1 LKLFAGLVI
10 GSEMG
15 ESELDVMV
23 LWRSRILWKI
33 YAVFVAAIVIAAVI
47 VSVIVSGVIEE
58 RAISDVRR
66 ALDVRTQMLSRLSM
80 PVLEGDRIVDGDAWI
95 KTLGQ
100 KTRTRFTVIT
110 AAGLVLAD
118 SDKDPRLMDNHRQ
131 RPEVQESVYHTFG
144 VATRYSATLKT
155 RMMYLARSVR
165 KQGELLG
172 FVRAALPL
180 TLINQRISDSR
191 RMIIFGIGIITLLTL
206 ILGFILARHFIKPL
220 LQLTNMAEA
229 MAAGD
234 FSLSLKSK
242 RRDEIGRLV
251 LAFNLM
257 AAKSRARIETIN
269 TDRSKLNAIL
279 TGMREGVVAVDRDD
293 MVIHINQA
301 AAAMLQIDAETSIG
315 KEIWEITRL
324 QELCSILNDA
334 SRQGCVIKRSMNIS
348 YGISGQVVEMHAV
361 PLTHGEAETRS
372 GAMVVLLD
380 ISEVRRLETVRRDF
394 VSNASHELKTPITA
408 IRALVETLI
417 DDSAQMSEAV
427 RLSFLDKM
435 AKQALRLS
443 AIVVDLMALSR
454 FESNPEQSLLNV
466 MVDLRMVVSDS
477 VKGLV
482 PLAEEKSIILEF
494 EELDGELEIL
504 SDAEFIDQAITNV
517 LDNAIK
523 YTPCG
528 GRVTVSLV
536 RADSEAVIS
545 VKDTGIGIAPQ
556 DKERI
561 FERFYRVD
569 KARSRELGGTG
580 LGLAIVRHIV
590 LAHHG
595 RIEVDSH
602 PGQGTT
608 FRIII
613 PLTSRLT

>member
-1 LKLFAGLVI
+1 MTAMSLL
-10 GSEMG
+10 
-15 ESELDVMV
+15 
-23 LWRSRILWKI
+23 RSRILWKI
-33 YAVFVAAIVIAAVI
+33 YAVFVAVIIIAALI
-47 VSVIVSGVIEE
+47 VSVVVSGVIEK
-58 RAISDVRR
+58 RTLADVRR
-66 ALDVRTQMLSRLSM
+66 SLDVRTQMLSCLSL
-80 PVLEGDRIVDGDAWI
+80 PILESGRVADGDEWVKA
-95 KTLGQ
+95 LGQ

-110 AAGLVLAD
+110 AEGRVLAD
-118 SDKDPRLMDNHRQ
+118 SDKDSQLMDNHLQ

-144 VATRYSATLKT
+144 VVTRYSDTLKT

-165 KQGELLG
+165 KQGNLLG
-172 FVRAALPL
+172 YVRAALPL
-180 TLINQRISDSR
+180 TLINQRVSDSR
-191 RMIIFGIGIITLLTL
+191 RMIIFGIGIITLLAL
-206 ILGFILARHFIKPL
+206 ILGFFLARHFIRPL
-220 LQLTNMAEA
+220 LQLTKMAEA

-234 FSLSLKSK
+234 FSISLKSK

-251 LAFNLM
+251 QAFNLM

-269 TDRSKLNAIL
+269 TDRSKMNAIL

-293 MVIHINQA
+293 LVIHINQA
-301 AAAMLQIDAETSIG
+301 AAAMLQIDAAAGIG
-315 KEIWEITRL
+315 KLIWEITRL
-324 QELCSILNDA
+324 QELCSILSDA
-334 SRQGCVIKRSMNIS
+334 SRQGCEIKRIMNIS
-348 YGISGQVVEMHAV
+348 YGVSGQVIEMHAV
-361 PLTHGEAETRS
+361 PLAHGANEAGG

-380 ISEVRRLETVRRDF
+380 ISEVRRLETIRRDF

-417 DDSAQMSEAV
+417 DDSAQMTETV
-427 RLSFLDKM
+427 RLSFLDKI

-454 FESNPEQSLLNV
+454 FESQSEPLVLDAV
-466 MVDLRMVVSDS
+466 VDLRMVVSDA

-482 PLAEEKSIILEF
+482 PLADEKEIKLELS
-494 EELDGELEIL
+494 EPDVELEIL
-504 SDAEFIDQAITNV
+504 SDTEFINQAITNI

-523 YTPCG
+523 YTATG
-528 GRVTVSLV
+528 GKVTVSLQCI
-536 RADSEAVIS
+536 AAEAVIS

-590 LAHHG
+590 FAHQG
-595 RIEVDSH
+595 RIEVESQ

-613 PLTSRLT
+613 PLNLELT